1 MRMRVRRIVLAMTLA
16 AAWGLPTAAPDAAPQ
31 PPSLPLPAQLGK
43 GLPGLP
49 PGVDVNQLLQQLG
62 KGVMPAPAPKEETA
76 APKVAPPEKPKGIG
90 AFEAE
95 ARRILWD
102 GRRTPEREARLEARA
117 RELGVGLTQARAL
130 WKRVAQ
136 ERRKLTDQAL
146 ADVKALWDGRKLADA
161 DRAWLIRKWMDA
173 GQSQEEAQR
182 LLDYT
187 LDRLHRLDVYR
198 SVLEAFRADG
208 VITSTE
214 ESILAQRRRDLGLT
228 REEAA
233 AVRKELQAE
242 GERPVRDVF
251 EKLREEAAS
260 RQPLEPPL
268 ELYGKKVFEAPP
280 EAFAPPSALAPPD
293 DYRVGPGDRFQVTLW
308 GRIEAEY
315 DLVVDPEGRVQFP
328 KVGPVSLAGLTYR
341 EAREVLRGRAESIT
355 GVSAAVTLT
364 SPRSIQVFVVGEVQ
378 SPGSVTLSPLSQA
391 VHAVMAAGGPTDL
404 GSLRT
409 VRLRRGGKLLATLD
423 FYKFLRDGTTPGDR
437 PLENGDVVVV
447 PRARVLVKVTGLVK
461 RPGVYELLRGEG
473 LRAALEYAGGLR
485 PDAYGGRVQV
495 ERSEGNA
502 RKTVLDVNL
511 ADLGKDFELRDGD
524 RVTAFP
530 VLPVPENRVRLFG
543 HVYRPGTYAWTP
555 GMRVSSLLGS
565 TDRLKPRVD
574 LDYAVILRD
583 TGPDR
588 VKEVVTFQPG
598 KALDQPGT
606 EADPALQAG
615 DEVFVFSRDAFRP
628 PLRATASGQVR
639 NPGLYRIERGAR
651 VADLVRMAGG
661 LAPDALVGRAEL
673 LRYLPDRQRQT
684 LYVDLAAALK
694 GDPAHNLELRDE
706 DELVV
711 HSVWDQGA
719 EPVVFVEGEVQA
731 AQNPENLRGASAWDR
746 FRGRA
751 PKSGAT
757 TGSVPIPLTRGMTV
771 KDLIFKAGGLTK
783 SAYLPVAY
791 LYRTDPRTKEV
802 TVRTFDLGRALD
814 GDPSHNLELQDLDH
828 VVVHSAYDFRPL
840 QPVEISGMVTRPGRY
855 PYATNLRVRDLV
867 LAAGGLRDE
876 AYLAEAEIVRTE
888 VPEGAD
894 QAETRTIRFSL
905 ERAMAGDPEHN
916 LQLAPYDKVFVKR
929 IPEWRDTWK
938 VKIAGEVRFPGT
950 YYISKGEH
958 LSSVLRRAGGYTP
971 EAYLRGAVFTRKS
984 AREQQQRRLDEL
996 RDRLQQTILRVS
1008 SAEFQAA
1015 LSPEDVAAQKQYL
1028 ASQELLLKKLQAAR
1042 ATGRVV
1048 VRLLPLDEM
1057 EGSDWDVGLEDGDTL
1072 TVPKRPQTVNV
1083 VGAVYN
1089 PTSLLWEPANP
1100 TVDYYLQKVGG
1111 PTPDADEDEIYV
1123 VRADGTVVS
1132 GRSLSEGSWWSR
1144 DIQSLELYPGDTIL
1158 VPEKVR
1164 RVSFMKELKDTTQIL
1179 YQIAV
1184 TAGVAVAL
1192 F

>member
-1 MRMRVRRIVLAMTLA
+1 MRMRVRRIVLAMILA
-16 AAWGLPTAAPDAAPQ
+16 VAWGLPAAAPAAP
-31 PPSLPLPAQLGK
+31 PLPSPAQLGK
-43 GLPGLP
+43 GLRGLP
-49 PGVDVNQLLQQLG
+49 PGVDVNRLLQQLD
-62 KGVMPAPAPKEETA
+62 KGAAPVPAPKEEAVPPKGA
-76 APKVAPPEKPKGIG
+76 APEKPVGID
-90 AFEAE
+90 AFKAE

-102 GRRTPEREARLEARA
+102 GRLTPERETKLTARA
-117 RELGVGLTQARAL
+117 QEFGVPLAQARPL
-130 WKRVAQ
+130 WRRIAAGRAKLLKRAT
-136 ERRKLTDQAL
+136 E
-146 ADVKALWDGRKLADA
+146 DVKALRRGGSLSET
-161 DRAWLIRKWMDA
+161 DRAWLVRKWMDA
-173 GQSQEEAQR
+173 GQSQDEARR
-182 LLDYT
+182 LLDYA

-198 SVLEAFRADG
+198 SLLEAFQADG
-208 VITSTE
+208 VVTSTE
-214 ESILAQRRRDLGLT
+214 EAILKERRRQLGLT
-228 REEAA
+228 QQDDA
-233 AVRKELQAE
+233 AVRKELRAQGHE
-242 GERPVRDVF
+242 PVQDVF
-251 EKLREEAAS
+251 EKLRKEAAA
-260 RQPLEPPL
+260 RQPVEPPL

-341 EAREVLRGRAESIT
+341 EARQVLRGRAESIT
-355 GVSAAVTLT
+355 GVSAAVTLA

-447 PRARVLVKVTGLVK
+447 PRARVLVEVTGLVK
-461 RPGVYELLRGEG
+461 RPGIFELLPGEG

-495 ERSEGNA
+495 ERTEGNA

-511 ADLGKDFELRDGD
+511 ARLDKDFELRDGD

-530 VLPVPENRVRLFG
+530 VPPEPENRVRLFG

-555 GMRVSSLLGS
+555 GMRVSALLGS

-588 VKEVVTFQPG
+588 VKEVVAFRPG

-606 EADPALQAG
+606 DEDPVLQAG
-615 DEVFVFSRDAFRP
+615 DEVFVFNQDAFRP
-628 PLRATASGQVR
+628 PLRATASGKVR

-731 AQNPENLRGASAWDR
+731 AQDPENLRGASAWDR
-746 FRGRA
+746 FRGRVPKNSAA
-751 PKSGAT
+751 P
-757 TGSVPIPLTRGMTV
+757 GSVPIPLTRGMTV

-783 SAYLPVAY
+783 SAYLPVAH

-814 GDPSHNLELQDLDH
+814 GDPAHNLELQDLDH

-876 AYLAEAEIVRTE
+876 AYLGEAEIVRTE
-888 VPEGAD
+888 VPEGSD
-894 QAETRTIRFSL
+894 EAETRTIRFSL

-929 IPEWRDTWK
+929 IPEWRETWK

-950 YYISKGEH
+950 YYISKGER

-971 EAYLRGAVFTRKS
+971 EAYLRGAVFTRNS
-984 AREQQQRRLDEL
+984 ARQQQQRRLDEL

-1057 EGSDWDVGLEDGDTL
+1057 EGSDWDVALEDGDTL
-1072 TVPKRPQTVNV
+1072 TIPKRPQTVNV

-1089 PTSLLWEPANP
+1089 PTSLLWEPSDR

-1132 GRSLSEGSWWSR
+1132 SRSLSEGSWWSR

-1158 VPEKVR
+1158 VPEKVQ